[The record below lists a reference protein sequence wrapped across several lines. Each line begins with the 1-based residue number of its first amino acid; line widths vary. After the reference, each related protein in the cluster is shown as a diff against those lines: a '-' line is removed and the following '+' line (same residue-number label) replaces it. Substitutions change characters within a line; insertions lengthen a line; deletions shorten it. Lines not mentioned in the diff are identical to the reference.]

1 VILKRLREETR
12 SQHEALEEAL
22 PLGHADLAPAIYR
35 AVLARFQGFY
45 ATWEAEAQ
53 AHASEALLPVLA
65 GRTKLPMLDADLLAL
80 GLNPQNAP
88 RMERTC
94 LPDFA
99 AGDATL
105 LGSMYVVEGATL
117 GGQLI
122 SRQLERSGKF
132 HDGHGYSFFLSYGQA
147 VGQQWKAFTA
157 LLEAA
162 PEAEGDAIVASAQQ
176 TFRAFSQWFAGAGF
190 TSPELV
196 PSRASTHSPPA
207 R

>member
-1 VILKRLREETR
+1 VCSSYHGDVILRRLREETR
-12 SQHEALEEAL
+12 SQHEALEEA
-22 PLGHADLAPAIYR
+22 PATYR
-35 AVLARFQGFY
+35 AVLVRFRGFY

-80 GLNPQNAP
+80 GLDPQNAP
-88 RMERTC
+88 RMERTH

-99 AGDATL
+99 ADDATL

-122 SRQLERSGKF
+122 SRQLERSGEF
-132 HDGHGYSFFLSYGQA
+132 HDGRGYSFFQSYGQA
-147 VGQQWKAFTA
+147 VGQQWKVFTA
-157 LLEAA
+157 LLQAA
-162 PEAEGDAIVASAQQ
+162 PNADGDAIVASAQH
-176 TFRAFSQWFAGAGF
+176 TFGAFSQWFAAAGF
-190 TSPELV
+190 TSPEVL
-196 PSRASTHSPPA
+196 PCSAGNHPPPA